1 MSTWLL
7 NDPLSVFLHLDMGF
21 PKRSLDVVSLPKDNK
36 MWTQYRNQR
45 EIESIDSIDED
56 TKYSTALNDLSEE
69 ETENIDPKNDRI
81 LESSKE
87 KSIEQETKRTPQ
99 KQK

>member
-1 MSTWLL
+1 
-7 NDPLSVFLHLDMGF
+7 MGT
-21 PKRSLDVVSLPKDNK
+21 PKRTMSDVVSLPKDNQ

-45 EIESIDSIDED
+45 EESIDED